1 MVTVSDN
8 PKLSP
13 TQIAAQD
20 LIRRRKQDFHQTFD
34 LKSMACQR
42 VLADLAR
49 FCRALPTQTV
59 FDPDPRVHA
68 LLTGR
73 NEVFKRIANHL
84 NLSEDDLYSIFVEGR
99 N

>member
-1 MVTVSDN
+1 MIVVSDN

-20 LIRRRKQDFHQTFD
+20 LIRRRKQDYHQAFN
-34 LKSMACQR
+34 LKSISCQR
-42 VLADLAR
+42 ALADLAR
-49 FCRALPTQTV
+49 FCRALPGQTV
-59 FDPDPRVHA
+59 YDPDQRTHA

-84 NLSEDDLYSIFVEGR
+84 NLSEDDLYSIFVEGKS
-99 N
+99 